1 MNLLYI
7 LSIIFLYSINSN
19 CMKPEQEKNLT
30 WCQVLGENRN
40 FTNQNV
46 TINLQSID
54 NETDPHKRLG
64 NDRFLLTI
72 LPDDLK
78 DCKLIPTSDI
88 EDIFSVKYMYDFC
101 KMSFDSACYNE
112 PYDEKLFSHAF
123 EEAAHTLGIPS
134 YIMKYLWKTQA
145 FKILH
150 RINQCI
156 DEKFQCLSLNQSTLL
171 PINIKGKMKKSSPET
186 KLLKYKNLYTFAEFL
201 LGNSLDDLIKIEK
214 TMPGALGVIKAF
226 SNSVLNLNLVEA
238 KTNAAN
244 TEQISDD
251 EKDIFINN
259 LTLDD
264 LEKTIYSEKKYIKHI
279 TEALINRF
287 VEDKKI
293 INMPIKDLK
302 EIFYTDLVLKYI
314 NSPSKEQ
321 E

>member
-1 MNLLYI
+1 
-7 LSIIFLYSINSN
+7 
-19 CMKPEQEKNLT
+19 
-30 WCQVLGENRN
+30 
-40 FTNQNV
+40 
-46 TINLQSID
+46 
-54 NETDPHKRLG
+54 
-64 NDRFLLTI
+64 
-72 LPDDLK
+72 
-78 DCKLIPTSDI
+78 
-88 EDIFSVKYMYDFC
+88 
-101 KMSFDSACYNE
+101 
-112 PYDEKLFSHAF
+112 
-123 EEAAHTLGIPS
+123 
-134 YIMKYLWKTQA
+134 
-145 FKILH
+145 
-150 RINQCI
+150 
-156 DEKFQCLSLNQSTLL
+156 
-171 PINIKGKMKKSSPET
+171 
-186 KLLKYKNLYTFAEFL
+186 LKYKNLYTFAEFL